1 MLGNYLAWWLNEE
14 KERTFQLTLIHGMI
28 SLYFWSTMNLTGV
41 AFIFVI
47 SPRRLAICMS
57 IKVSST
63 VYSQPTYPEHVF
75 YSWIASGFWNCSIY
89 RGIHQNI
96 QSIGS
101 WLISIT
107 SVVKRKKLS
116 SSKFD
121 YLTRKN
127 FWANLWPS
135 PGRHRKFGIIGFH
148 TRFCAESKYRFSS
161 RKL

>member
-1 MLGNYLAWWLNEE
+1 MTEWREGKNFSTDSNTWNDFPVFLIDNESNWRGLHICHITPE
-14 KERTFQLTLIHGMI
+14 T
-28 SLYFWSTMNLTGV
+28 SNLHVNKG
-41 AFIFVI
+41 
-47 SPRRLAICMS
+47 
-57 IKVSST
+57 SST